1 MGAGD
6 CPQPGNARLSGYH
19 SPCASYR
26 AAWVGCA
33 VVGPQNSGITVSLEA
48 FARALAE
55 GDTQLEAY
63 CAAGFSGDKRAAG
76 RLARR
81 VDVRA
86 RIQELRADR
95 ASPAKFTVR
104 ALLDELEGIRV
115 EALLADPPQANAA
128 IQATMLKAHILGYGV
143 TARKQERA
151 IRSVSLELL
160 WISL

>member
-1 MGAGD
+1 MVGA
-6 CPQPGNARLSGYH
+6 
-19 SPCASYR
+19 
-26 AAWVGCA
+26 
-33 VVGPQNSGITVSLEA
+33 QNSGITAPLEA
-48 FARALAE
+48 FACALAE

-63 CAAGFSGDKRAAG
+63 RVAGFNGDRRAAG

-81 VDVRA
+81 SDVRA

-95 ASPAKFTVR
+95 AGPAKVTVR

-128 IQATMLKAHILGYGV
+128 IQATMHKAHILGYGV

-151 IRSVSLELL
+151 IQLASLE
-160 WISL
+160 IFGKAF